1 MNFKLKITISMIA
14 VLIFIVIIIL
24 FVIVPTINDIKNIS
38 SSIYQERI
46 ELEKKYLRGQLL
58 KKTVS
63 DFEAIKPQQDILD
76 EIFIKDGEE
85 LRFVSILE
93 DLADNNGVRQ
103 SLELQTKNIEEKK
116 GIKYIPLKITVS
128 GKFQQVMSYL
138 NDLEMLK
145 YYFNISDIRI
155 ASDREL
161 ITATFGGLVFGRPL
175 IEETN

>member
-1 MNFKLKITISMIA
+1 MIA
-14 VLIFIVIIIL
+14 VLVFITVIIL
-24 FVIVPTINDIKNIS
+24 FIIVPTVNDIKNIS
-38 SSIYQERI
+38 NSIYQERI

-85 LRFVSILE
+85 LKFVSILE

-103 SLELQTKNIEEKK
+103 NLDLQIKNTEEKK
-116 GIKYIPLKITVS
+116 GIKHIPLKITVS
-128 GKFQQVMSYL
+128 GNFHQVMGYL
-138 NDLEMLK
+138 NDLQMLK
-145 YYFNISDIRI
+145 YYFNISDLRI
-155 ASDREL
+155 TSDREM
-161 ITATFGGLVFGRPL
+161 ITATFSGLVFGRQL